1 MPVSFWN
8 FPLMTNIKEV
18 FPRPIL
24 PVAGENAH
32 SRYYSED
39 AYAAAQ
45 EPKELVIVPGAD
57 HVDLYDNFEKIPF
70 DKLEAF
76 FREMCV

>member
-18 FPRPIL
+18 SPCPIL
-24 PVAGENAH
+24 LVAGEKAH

-39 AYAAAQ
+39 AYAAAL
-45 EPKELVIVPGAD
+45 EPKELVIVPDAD
-57 HVDLYDNFEKIPF
+57 HVALYDNMEKIPF
-70 DKLEAF
+70 DKLEQF
-76 FREMCV
+76 FKENLK